1 VDNSLSQL
9 AFEASLRA
17 LDKQE
22 QLLNEIRARTGL
34 LVAASSLAASFLGGP
49 ALDEADAV
57 LAVSAL
63 AAFAASIGLSI
74 YVLIPRKDMIF
85 SLSGLALYEELFPFR
100 DDMSE
105 SQRRLS
111 YQLHRF
117 WVENDEKM
125 IRLIRAFRW
134 AAIGLAVEIG
144 LLLTSRADT
153 LV

>member
-1 VDNSLSQL
+1 MDN
-9 AFEASLRA
+9 
-17 LDKQE
+17 
-22 QLLNEIRARTGL
+22 
-34 LVAASSLAASFLGGP
+34 GP
-49 ALDEADAV
+49 
-57 LAVSAL
+57 
-63 AAFAASIGLSI
+63 
-74 YVLIPRKDMIF
+74 
-85 SLSGLALYEELFPFR
+85 ALYEELFPFR

-105 SQRRLS
+105 GRRRLS

-144 LLLTSRADT
+144 LLLASRADT